1 MITLKEL
8 LLSLKKMQ
16 DSLNAKVDKM
26 YTMLKYLVGSRH
38 QTPVR
43 HYHYTCS
50 SINNNTDNKN

>member
-1 MITLKEL
+1 
-8 LLSLKKMQ
+8 MQ